1 MIEDLV
7 PDSLWERVQPL
18 LPERPPRRRI
28 CPGRKPCD
36 DRAAL
41 AGIVFVLKTGIGW
54 NQLPRMLFGCSGA
67 TCWRRLQTWTEAGAW
82 PRLHELLL
90 ADLRARD
97 RLDLDQCAIDASHV
111 RALKGGLTWGPRRS
125 TAAVPVP
132 STT

>member
-1 MIEDLV
+1 M

-18 LPERPPRRRI
+18 LPGHPPRRRVY
-28 CPGRKPCD
+28 PGRRPCD

-41 AGIVFVLKTGIGW
+41 AGIVFVLKTGIGG
-54 NQLPRMLFGCSGA
+54 NQLPRMLFGCSGT
-67 TCWRRLQTWTEAGAW
+67 TCWRRLQAWTEAGVW

-90 ADLRARD
+90 ADLRGRD
-97 RLDLDQCAIDASHV
+97 QLDLSECAINASHV
-111 RALKGGLTWGPRRS
+111 RALKEGLMSARRRS